1 MAYTR
6 ERFEL
11 AKQLF
16 LSATT
21 PCLNRNLIKY
31 KEYSL
36 RKSSG
41 QAQPSTWIDEDDTS
55 DYDPEKRP
63 PKRKRPQRGDGAGS
77 RPAKRVAKGSRGLVT
92 LTLKSDAG
100 KSLLGS
106 LPIGEV
112 GKRGSDE
119 DEWKLYW
126 EATPEILQAELGTPY
141 ALRKRERHSN
151 GDTSSMTTKSVLSLD
166 LGHPAARGCR
176 SCWEFNHDCSLL
188 ERPLV
193 YPCQICREDGMD
205 CELFIEPKR
214 KRACENCKRR
224 STSCSYSKGDG
235 DHTQPCRRCQV
246 LGIQCLAGPAK
257 HQSATRCEPE
267 ATEEGITP
275 RLPSRKSP
283 RFHETI
289 QPLPAP
295 SEASGSKD
303 KGKAPQET
311 NGVIRTIRTSFAH
324 PIDFAYEPPEDGR
337 APCNWCEHFAYGFMG
352 LGPKTVDVVD
362 YGDGKYN
369 EMQGGHR
376 EDHPASRMCIACALE
391 RLHIMRCAGHRI
403 IPLKGYDIKTF
414 DFEAAYRTLMRVPG
428 QVSTMINPWCSLCPS
443 PAFHGCGTIQP
454 RNKYLQRVDAS
465 SAEARGCGLLLC
477 EQCAIQMQGCNGDLG
492 LVAGKN
498 RQCHSEVGS
507 RADVDFLLAGSELD
521 RQYSVLQQQ

>member
-11 AKQLF
+11 AKKLF
-16 LSATT
+16 LSAPT
-21 PCLNRNLIKY
+21 PCLNSNLIKY
-31 KEYSL
+31 REYSL

-41 QAQPSTWIDEDDTS
+41 QAQSSTWIDQDDTS

-63 PKRKRPQRGDGAGS
+63 PKRKRPQRRAVARS
-77 RPAKRVAKGSRGLVT
+77 RSAKSAAKESRGLVT
-92 LTLKSDAG
+92 LTFKSVAG
-100 KSLLGS
+100 ESLPGS
-106 LPIGEV
+106 LPVGEA
-112 GKRGSDE
+112 GKRESDE

-141 ALRKRERHSN
+141 ALRKRQRHRN
-151 GDTSSMTTKSVLSLD
+151 GHSGVMTTKSVLSLD

-176 SCWEFNHDCSLL
+176 SCWEFSQSCSLL

-193 YPCQICREDGMD
+193 YPCQTCKEDRVD

-214 KRACENCKRR
+214 KRACENCKR
-224 STSCSYSKGDG
+224 SSKPCSYSKGDG
-235 DHTQPCRRCQV
+235 DHTQPCRRCRV

-257 HQSATRCEPE
+257 YPSADRCEPE
-267 ATEEGITP
+267 ATEGVIPP
-275 RLPSRKSP
+275 RLPPRRSP
-283 RFHETI
+283 RFHETV
-289 QPLPAP
+289 QPLPVP

-303 KGKAPQET
+303 KGKAQQET
-311 NGVIRTIRTSFAH
+311 NGTIRTIRTSFAH
-324 PIDFAYEPPEDGR
+324 PIDFSYEPPEDGS

-376 EDHPASRMCIACALE
+376 EDHPPSRMCIACALE

-403 IPLKGYDIKTF
+403 MPLKGYDVNTF
-414 DFEAAYRTLMRVPG
+414 DFDAAYRTLMRVPG
-428 QVSTMINPWCSLCPS
+428 QAPTMINPWCSLCPS

-454 RNKYLQRVDAS
+454 RNKYLERVDAS
-465 SAEARGCGLLLC
+465 SVEARGCGLLLC
-477 EQCAIQMQGCNGDLG
+477 EQCAIQMQECNGDLG
-492 LVAGKN
+492 KVAERN
-498 RQCHSEVGS
+498 RQRHSEVGS
-507 RADVDFLLAGSELD
+507 RADADFLLAGSELD
-521 RQYSVLQQQ
+521 RQYSVVQQ